1 MCAHSLNG
9 GSMSRAEKIAILM
22 ADRAIRNSG
31 TLTKSAG
38 TRQQL
43 ARECLPVAEGIVQG
57 IKPFEKALRK
67 VLAAQGGRL
76 EDNDGRMRG
85 NDQFR
90 DGGSPRGSRE
100 LKPTEFEVR
109 PRTLPKLAN
118 GSDVLGRDDRKAPFW
133 HPEAN

>member
-1 MCAHSLNG
+1 
-9 GSMSRAEKIAILM
+9 MSRADKLAQRM
-22 ADRAIRNSG
+22 ADTALRNSG
-31 TLTKSAG
+31 TLAKSAG
-38 TRQQL
+38 TRAQL

-57 IKPFEKALRK
+57 IKPFEKTLRK
-67 VLAAQGGRL
+67 ILAAQGRRL

-85 NDQFR
+85 NDQLR
-90 DGGSPRGSRE
+90 DSPRGFQD

-133 HPEAN
+133 HPEAS